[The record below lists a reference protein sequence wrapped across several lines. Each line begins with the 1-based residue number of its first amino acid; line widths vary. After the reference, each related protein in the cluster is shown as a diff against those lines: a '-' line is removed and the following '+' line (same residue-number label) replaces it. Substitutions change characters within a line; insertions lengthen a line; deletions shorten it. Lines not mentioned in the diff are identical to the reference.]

1 MVGKSLP
8 PNYTKSLFCI
18 IPYAASRSHAPD
30 RRGGS
35 LRSPCAKRSLLPAA
49 AAKRSPT
56 ASIQNNRC
64 CSTRWE
70 DSQTCFRFIFMTLHY
85 KCSVFFV
92 FLCPSRREHID
103 KPPSRV
109 KNFAA
114 QTFCHYVRCA
124 PLTTPRRCAYRL
136 QDVIARGRLRPL
148 LNLGAKGGQQPQQ
161 ITHRAGGAK
170 IGGMQLDSKR
180 SRTTD
185 RLAYCKRAYSHRSDR
200 MHKVHRNRH
209 KAIV

>member
-1 MVGKSLP
+1 MGLRAACPTVRCIT
-8 PNYTKSLFCI
+8 YT
-18 IPYAASRSHAPD
+18 
-30 RRGGS
+30 
-35 LRSPCAKRSLLPAA
+35 PANT
-49 AAKRSPT
+49 T

-70 DSQTCFRFIFMTLHY
+70 GSQTCFRFIFMTLHF

-92 FLCPSRREHID
+92 FHYPSRREHID

-148 LNLGAKGGQQPQQ
+148 LNLGHVEGGLK
-161 ITHRAGGAK
+161 IRKSHRAGGAK

-180 SRTTD
+180 SRTAD
-185 RLAYCKRAYSHRSDR
+185 RLADCPRAYSRRRDR
-200 MHKVHRNRH
+200 MHKIHRDRNKTIR
-209 KAIV
+209 